1 MKHLYYFL
9 FTILFSCNLIED
21 KTDTEFTKEIAEAKK
36 GWGKD
41 TLRLQTMYGFKL
53 RMSKEEYEKH
63 YDSLIKVGISDKNGN
78 IEFNGDAQSISVY
91 PNFFNNQLFK
101 IDFTLS
107 DFWLSVDTNGVTKSR
122 TESDMNEIITK
133 LYRSS
138 KIYKERILYDP
149 TEKSKIF
156 AKDWAFGW
164 IDNNRLINVSR
175 SFMPSVEKE
184 EDWRYKTAEFI
195 DLELREKF
203 DLNKKKVDSI
213 SAKKELEEK
222 DKKVFK

>member
-1 MKHLYYFL
+1 MKFVYFL
-9 FTILFSCNLIED
+9 SIIILFSCNLIED
-21 KTDTEFTKEIAEAKK
+21 KTDTQFTKEIAEAKK

-41 TLRLQTMYGFKL
+41 TLRVQTMYGFKL

-63 YDSLIKVGISDKNGN
+63 YDSLIKVGILDKNGN
-78 IEFNGDAQSISVY
+78 IEFNGDAQSISVN
-91 PNFFNNQLFK
+91 PTFFSNQLFK
-101 IDFTLS
+101 IDFSLS
-107 DFWLSVDTNGVTKSR
+107 PFYHLIDTNFVPLNK
-122 TESDMNEIITK
+122 TESNMLDLIQK
-133 LYRSS
+133 LYGKS
-138 KIYKERILYDP
+138 KLYKEYIMYYTDD
-149 TEKSKIF
+149 KSKIF
-156 AKDWAFGW
+156 SKDWAYGW
-164 IDNNRLINVSR
+164 IENNRLINVSR

-213 SAKKELEEK
+213 SAKKEAEDK